1 MKTTMSL
8 HRLIAEIKA
17 AEQELQ
23 TFNASTLIS
32 CQTGKDEDA
41 KKQFVADANASFD
54 KFMAASKNLVKLK
67 AARNKANAEVQVTI
81 NGNIHTI
88 DEALAFK
95 AALVYTENL
104 LNGLKYAY
112 SANQKNGDQ
121 NNAKMEAEI
130 QKQITTMFSG
140 REATAEQLAVVREAT
155 EVKQKQYVVSMDG
168 YETKVNNLQELVR
181 KFKLEVDYSLSEA
194 NATNTVEV
202 DLEG

>member
-1 MKTTMSL
+1 
-8 HRLIAEIKA
+8 
-17 AEQELQ
+17 
-23 TFNASTLIS
+23 
-32 CQTGKDEDA
+32 
-41 KKQFVADANASFD
+41 
-54 KFMAASKNLVKLK
+54 
-67 AARNKANAEVQVTI
+67 
-81 NGNIHTI
+81 
-88 DEALAFK
+88 
-95 AALVYTENL
+95 
-104 LNGLKYAY
+104 
-112 SANQKNGDQ
+112 
-121 NNAKMEAEI
+121 MEAEI